1 MYHGS
6 MTTNPSG
13 NSTRLSEL
21 VALLDGHGFSY
32 ERSTSGY
39 TVTISIELEAEPFEL
54 PEELKPHAIP
64 EEELER
70 YMWKGNS
77 SKRSYFGA
85 ELEYAIRGWL
95 EHQLDQDP
103 RSKPL
108 QEQLEELLANPA
120 ETEDQRAHNR
130 EGYAR
135 YREERRKLWDELQS
149 REPAKGW
156 LELLD
161 SLD

>member
-1 MYHGS
+1 
-6 MTTNPSG
+6 MTTNHSG

-21 VALLDGHGFSY
+21 VSILDGHGFSY
-32 ERSTSGY
+32 ERSTSGN

-54 PEELKPHAIP
+54 PKELKPHAIP
-64 EEELER
+64 QEELER

-77 SKRSYFGA
+77 SKRSYSGA

-95 EHQLDQDP
+95 QHQLEEDS

-108 QEQLEELLANPA
+108 REQLEELLANPA

-135 YREERRKLWDELQS
+135 YQEERQKLWDELLS